1 MGSFLL
7 FNLQYLI
14 NYRGMT
20 LDRNGKTM
28 RKAAGKWKKPE
39 KMENT

>member
-1 MGSFLL
+1 
-7 FNLQYLI
+7 
-14 NYRGMT
+14 MT

-39 KMENT
+39 KMENTW